1 MTRTAKEEI
10 THWDDILDEYE
21 KGIGIPAYA
30 GDSLPEAELQEYLTM
45 NRDVL
50 EKLTVTE
57 CSEIAYR
64 IGQFGFH
71 IQRSLNREM
80 ARYNWADET
89 IKETIAD
96 EINSY
101 KGYGYVEKSLQ
112 AIKHNGRAIK
122 LNQIKKYAKQRS
134 DRLTYLSSTLK
145 NLSDILISTQRAK
158 GMIKNG

>member
-1 MTRTAKEEI
+1 MIRTTKEEI
-10 THWDDILDEYE
+10 SHWDKILDDYE
-21 KGIGIPAYA
+21 KGIGLPAYA
-30 GDSLPEAELQEYLTM
+30 GDSLPEDELQEYLTM

-50 EKLTVTE
+50 EKFTVTE
-57 CSEIAYR
+57 CGEIAYR

-71 IQRSLNREM
+71 IQRSLNREV

-96 EINSY
+96 EINNY

-112 AIKHNGRAIK
+112 AIKHNERATK

-145 NLSDILISTQRAK
+145 NLSDILISIQRAK

>member
-1 MTRTAKEEI
+1 
-10 THWDDILDEYE
+10 
-21 KGIGIPAYA
+21 
-30 GDSLPEAELQEYLTM
+30 M

-50 EKLTVTE
+50 EKFTVTVG
-57 CSEIAYR
+57 EIAYR

-71 IQRSLNREM
+71 IQRSLNREV
-80 ARYNWADET
+80 ARHNWADET

-96 EINSY
+96 EINNY

-112 AIKHNGRAIK
+112 AIKHNDRASK
-122 LNQIKKYAKQRS
+122 LNQIKNYANQRL

-145 NLSDILISTQRAK
+145 NLSDILISIQRAK